1 MGGRCRQ
8 PAAGPMC
15 SLLAGRHQ
23 RKSGKRSSWRWI
35 ARAFKQSW
43 HWALQLGGSE
53 QEWWAASHFCTR
65 TTCLLLTHFIRLGP
79 RTAELLPATH
89 LVLTTLACQ
98 PVCLDQC
105 RSVAYG
111 TLEGMSCNWWLRLAN
126 VIIDLFRWFWTIP
139 LFRHSL
145 LQHSTALGH
154 RPAHARGFAGGR

>member
-1 MGGRCRQ
+1 MGGRCCQ

-35 ARAFKQSW
+35 ARAFQQI
-43 HWALQLGGSE
+43 LTLGP
-53 QEWWAASHFCTR
+53 ATR
-65 TTCLLLTHFIRLGP
+65 RFRTRMVSSFTFLHTTCLLLTHFIRLGP

-98 PVCLDQC
+98 PVCLDQY

-145 LQHSTALGH
+145 LQHSTTLGH
-154 RPAHARGFAGGR
+154 RPPHARGFAGGR

>member
-15 SLLAGRHQ
+15 SLLAGRSTQ
-23 RKSGKRSSWRWI
+23 KWEKKQLEMDCSRFQTILTLGPATRRFRTRMVSSFI
-35 ARAFKQSW
+35 FL
-43 HWALQLGGSE
+43 H
-53 QEWWAASHFCTR
+53 

-98 PVCLDQC
+98 PVCLDQY

-154 RPAHARGFAGGR
+154 RPPHARGFAGGR